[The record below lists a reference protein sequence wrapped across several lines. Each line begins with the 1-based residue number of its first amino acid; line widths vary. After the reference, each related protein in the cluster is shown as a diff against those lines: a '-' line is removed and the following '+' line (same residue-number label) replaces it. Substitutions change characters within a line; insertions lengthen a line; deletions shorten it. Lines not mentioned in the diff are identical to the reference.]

1 MWGHLVIIIIVVV
14 IIMEGDNQQ
23 NKKATYE
30 IGENICKQYI
40 W

>member
-1 MWGHLVIIIIVVV
+1 MWDHLMMIIIIV

-30 IGENICKQYI
+30 IGENICRPYI
-40 W
+40 